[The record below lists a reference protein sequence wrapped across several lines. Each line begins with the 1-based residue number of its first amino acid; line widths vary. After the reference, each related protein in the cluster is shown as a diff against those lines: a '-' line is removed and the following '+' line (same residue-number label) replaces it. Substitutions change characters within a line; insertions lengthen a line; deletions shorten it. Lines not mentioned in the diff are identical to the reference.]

1 MIVFCNR
8 RVRHNNVFHRALFKR
23 HEYVSTF
30 PVCHLSRSRVLSG
43 LFKTWNPDVFYH
55 LLVFCQWRQIP
66 ENQVTSLETFQN
78 HPQAAKVDKSLNQE
92 FPSLQRLNRNK
103 SRLDLLWLA
112 NAWHVVNR
120 LNTPHHWTFIYSFG
134 YIHIHI
140 DISIYLNGTII
151 FVLMRAHS
159 PGCTQLDTCI
169 YVTHIYKVAQK
180 KNPLITN
187 RTKSYRAF
195 PPFQKSMSF
204 CPWSMQRAWEN
215 WVGHSNYHLTKVV
228 QIFLSSPQ

>member
-1 MIVFCNR
+1 MSSITCSSSANEGKFQKTKW
-8 RVRHNNVFHRALFKR
+8 H
-23 HEYVSTF
+23 
-30 PVCHLSRSRVLSG
+30 HLK
-43 LFKTWNPDVFYH
+43 LFKTTHKP
-55 LLVFCQWRQIP
+55 L
-66 ENQVTSLETFQN
+66 
-78 HPQAAKVDKSLNQE
+78 KSIRV
-92 FPSLQRLNRNK
+92 PSLQRLNQNK

-140 DISIYLNGTII
+140 DISIYLNSTII

-159 PGCTQLDTCI
+159 PGCTQLNTCI

-228 QIFLSSPQ
+228 QIFLSSPF